1 MINLD
6 NLKHL
11 TDELHER
18 KKAAL
23 AGGGIEKI
31 RIQHEK
37 GLLTARERIAKLV
50 DKNSFLELGML
61 NTSDVGGV
69 EHKSYGDGLIAG
81 MGKVMGRPAIIQA
94 GDKTVFA
101 GTEGNVHIR
110 KSRSIHEF
118 AVNNGLPM
126 FFLNEGGGL
135 RMPDGMGSDGISDKL
150 FPREM
155 LTHHRQVPTMSAILG
170 DSFGGPTWMAVSSD
184 FVTQLQGT
192 CMAIA
197 GPRMLELANGQN
209 LTHEELGGVDIHH
222 KYTGQIDHD
231 GVTEDECIEQV
242 KAFFEYMPQN
252 GGERPTMKQ
261 STDDPY
267 RSVEEVLTILPQQSH
282 RVYDMKKI
290 ITRLVDD
297 GEMFEFQQK
306 FGRALITAFAR
317 LNGHSVGIIASQP
330 NQYAGAPGPQECQ
343 KATEFICLCDSYH
356 IPLIFLHDTP
366 GFRISSEAEKA
377 KMPTK
382 IMVWNQA
389 LALATVPKISVV
401 IRKSIGAAYGN
412 MCGPGMG
419 GDIVVAWPTAEINFT
434 GPEVGVNVVF
444 GRELA
449 KAENPKALR
458 QQLLQH
464 WSFDSSPY
472 KAAAKHLIDDVIEP
486 KDTRKFLCQT
496 LEFLLTSKREKS
508 ERLLASWPTGI

>member
-1 MINLD
+1 MD
-6 NLKHL
+6 TLKQL
-11 TDELHER
+11 TVELQA
-18 KKAAL
+18 KKEAAL
-23 AGGGIEKI
+23 LGGGPEKI
-31 RIQHEK
+31 AAQHNR
-37 GLLTARERIAKLV
+37 GLLTARERINKLA
-50 DKNSFLELGML
+50 DAGTFMELGML
-61 NTSDVGGV
+61 NTSDVKGT
-69 EHKSYGDGLIAG
+69 EHKSYGDGLITG
-81 MGKVMGRPAIIQA
+81 VGKINGRPAVIQA

-110 KSRSIHEF
+110 KSKSIHEF
-118 AVNNGLPM
+118 AVKNGLPI
-126 FFLNEGGGL
+126 FSLHEGGGL

-155 LTHHRQVPTMSAILG
+155 LTLHRQVPTITAILG
-170 DSFGGPTWMAVSSD
+170 DSFGGPTWAAVSSD

-197 GPRMLELANGQN
+197 GPRMLELANGQT
-209 LTHEELGGVDIHH
+209 LTPEELGGVDIHH
-222 KYTGQIDHD
+222 KFTGQIDED
-231 GVTEDECIEQV
+231 GSTEEECMDQL
-242 KAFFEYMPQN
+242 KNFFSYMPQHA
-252 GGERPTMKQ
+252 GERPKMRQTN
-261 STDDPY
+261 DDPY
-267 RSVEEVLTILPQQSH
+267 RLVEEVFTILPQQNN

-290 ITRLVDD
+290 IEVLVDD
-297 GEMFEFQQK
+297 RVIFEYQRK
-306 FGRALITAFAR
+306 FGKGLITTFAH
-317 LNGHSVGIIASQP
+317 LNGHCVGIIANQP

-389 LALATVPKISVV
+389 LALSTVPKISVV

-419 GDIVVAWPTAEINFT
+419 GDLVVAWPTAEINFT

-449 KAENPKALR
+449 RAENPKEER
-458 QQLLQH
+458 KKLLEL

-472 KAAAKHLIDDVIEP
+472 KAAAKHLIDDVIHPSE
-486 KDTRKFLCQT
+486 TRKFLCQS
-496 LEFLLTSKREKS
+496 LEYLLTSKREKS
-508 ERLLASWPTGI
+508 ERLLATWPTGI

>member
-1 MINLD
+1 MESLQNLT
-6 NLKHL
+6 N
-11 TDELHER
+11 ELR
-18 KKAAL
+18 AKKEAAL
-23 AGGGIEKI
+23 LGGGSKKI
-31 RIQHEK
+31 NAQHDR

-50 DKNSFLELGML
+50 DSGTFMELGML
-61 NTSDVGGV
+61 NTSDVSGTEG
-69 EHKSYGDGLIAG
+69 KSYGDGLLAG
-81 MGKVMGRPAIIQA
+81 IGKVNGRSAVIQA

-110 KSRSIHEF
+110 KSKSIHEF
-118 AVNNGLPM
+118 AVKNGLPI
-126 FFLNEGGGL
+126 FSLHEGGGL

-155 LTHHRQVPTMSAILG
+155 LTLHRQVPTMTAILG
-170 DSFGGPTWMAVSSD
+170 DSFGGPTWTAVSSD

-197 GPRMLELANGQN
+197 GPRMLELANGQK
-209 LTHEELGGVDIHH
+209 LSPEELGGVDIHH
-222 KYTGQIDHD
+222 KYTGQIDDD
-231 GVTEDECIEQV
+231 GASEEECIEEL
-242 KAFFEYMPQN
+242 KTFFTYMPQHA
-252 GGERPTMKQ
+252 GERPNFRKTN
-261 STDDPY
+261 DDPY
-267 RSVEEVLTILPQQSH
+267 RLVDDVLTILPQQKN

-290 ITRLVDD
+290 IESLVDD
-297 GEMFEFQQK
+297 GVFFEFQRK
-306 FGRALITAFAR
+306 FAKGMITTFAH
-317 LNGHSVGIIASQP
+317 LNGHAVGIIANQP
-330 NQYAGAPGPQECQ
+330 NQFAGAPGPQECQ

-366 GFRISSEAEKA
+366 GFRISSDAERA

-389 LALATVPKISVV
+389 LALSTVPKISVV

-419 GDIVVAWPTAEINFT
+419 GDLVVAWPTAEINFT

-444 GRELA
+444 GRDLA
-449 KAENPKALR
+449 RAENPSEERKK
-458 QQLLQH
+458 LLEL

-472 KAAAKHLIDDVIEP
+472 KAAAKHLIDDVIQPNE
-486 KDTRKFLCQT
+486 TRKFLCQS

-508 ERLLASWPTGI
+508 ERLLAAWPTGI

>member
-1 MINLD
+1 MDRLQQ
-6 NLKHL
+6 L
-11 TDELHER
+11 TSELLA
-18 KKAAL
+18 KKEAARL
-23 AGGGIEKI
+23 GGGNEKI
-31 RIQHEK
+31 AAQHSR
-37 GLLTARERIAKLV
+37 GLLTARERIEKLA
-50 DKNSFLELGML
+50 DRGTFLELGML
-61 NTSDVGGV
+61 NTSDVIGT
-69 EHKSYGDGLIAG
+69 EHKSYGDGLLAG
-81 MGKVMGRPAIIQA
+81 VGKVNGRPAVIQA

-110 KSRSIHEF
+110 KSKSIHEF
-118 AVNNGLPM
+118 AVKNGLPL
-126 FFLNEGGGL
+126 FSLHEGGGL

-155 LTHHRQVPTMSAILG
+155 LTLHRQVPTMTAILG
-170 DSFGGPTWMAVSSD
+170 DSFGGPTWAAVSSD

-197 GPRMLELANGQN
+197 GPRMLELANGQK
-209 LTHEELGGVDIHH
+209 LTPEELGGVDVHH
-222 KYTGQIDHD
+222 RFTGQIDED
-231 GVTEDECIEQV
+231 GASEGECIEQI
-242 KAFFEYMPQN
+242 KSFYTYMPQN
-252 GGERPTMKQ
+252 AEERPLMRATN
-261 STDDPY
+261 DDPY
-267 RSVEEVLTILPQQSH
+267 RLVDEVLAILPQQNN

-290 ITRLVDD
+290 IASLVDD
-297 GEMFEFQQK
+297 GVTFEFQRK
-306 FGRALITAFAR
+306 FGKGLITTFAHM
-317 LNGHSVGIIASQP
+317 NGHVVGIVANQP
-330 NQYAGAPGPQECQ
+330 SHFAGAPGPHECQ

-389 LALATVPKISVV
+389 LALSTVPKISVI

-419 GDIVVAWPTAEINFT
+419 GDLVVAWPTAEINFT

-449 KAENPKALR
+449 RSENPSEERKK
-458 QQLLQH
+458 LLEL

-472 KAAAKHLIDDVIEP
+472 KAAAKHLIDDVIQPNE
-486 KDTRKFLCQT
+486 TRKFLCQS
-496 LEFLLTSKREKS
+496 LEYLLTSKREKS
-508 ERLLASWPTGI
+508 ERLLATWPTGI